1 MSYRP
6 GGVIALAILFFIFGI
21 LGIIGGIAI
30 ELTVIAQSYTSLYTM
45 ILWDVILRRVDFFT
59 LIFASNQLSYI
70 NMYHFYVACI
80 VIFSGLYFLA
90 GVGLFMMK
98 NWGRM
103 LALILGI
110 LNIVGGVFAM
120 FLLVGIILLVFGI
133 IVLVYLM
140 GDVKY
145 DFE

>member
-6 GGVIALAILFFIFGI
+6 VGVIALAILFFVFGA

-30 ELTVIAQSYTSLYTM
+30 ELTVIAQSYTSLNTM
-45 ILWDVILRRVDFFT
+45 ILFDVILRRVNFFT
-59 LIFASNQLSYI
+59 LFYAVNQLSYI
-70 NMYHFYVACI
+70 NMYHFYVVCI
-80 VIFSGLYFLA
+80 VIFSALYFLA

-103 LALILGI
+103 LALFLGI
-110 LNIVGGVFAM
+110 LNIVGGIFAM
-120 FLLVGIILLVFGI
+120 LSLVGIIPLVFGI
-133 IVLVYLM
+133 IVLIYLM

>member
-6 GGVIALAILFFIFGI
+6 GGVIALAILFFIFGA

-30 ELTVIAQSYTSLYTM
+30 ELTVIAQSYTTLHNM
-45 ILWDVILRRVDFFT
+45 ILWDAILRRVDFFT
-59 LIFASNQLSYI
+59 LILAASQLSYI
-70 NMYHFYVACI
+70 SMSHFFVVCI
-80 VIFSGLYFLA
+80 VIFSGLYLLA

-110 LNIVGGVFAM
+110 LNIVGGIFEM
-120 FLLVGIILLVFGI
+120 FSLVGIIPLVFGI

>member
-6 GGVIALAILFFIFGI
+6 GGVIALAIFFFIFGV
-21 LGIIGGIAI
+21 LGIIGGIAY
-30 ELTVIAQSYTSLYTM
+30 EFTVIAQLYSKLNSM
-45 ILWDVILRRVDFFT
+45 MLLHAALRRVDFF
-59 LIFASNQLSYI
+59 IIYYAISELSYI
-70 NMYHFYVACI
+70 NVNHFYVVCI
-80 VIFSGLYFLA
+80 VVFSGLYFLA

-103 LALILGI
+103 LALMLGI
-110 LNIVGGVFAM
+110 LDIVGGIFTIIE
-120 FLLVGIILLVFGI
+120 LVGIISIVFGI
-133 IVLVYLM
+133 IVLIYLM

>member
-6 GGVIALAILFFIFGI
+6 GGVIALAILFFVFGA
-21 LGIIGGIAI
+21 LGIILGIAI
-30 ELTVIAQSYTSLYTM
+30 ELTVIAQSYTSLNTM
-45 ILWDVILRRVDFFT
+45 ILFDVILRRVDFFT
-59 LIFASNQLSYI
+59 LFYAVNQLSYI
-70 NMYHFYVACI
+70 NVCHFCVVCI
-80 VIFSGLYFLA
+80 VIFSALYFLA

-103 LALILGI
+103 LALFLGI
-110 LNIVGGVFAM
+110 LNIVGGIFAM
-120 FLLVGIILLVFGI
+120 LSLVGIIPLVFGI
-133 IVLVYLM
+133 IVLIYLM